1 MIVTINMD
9 VAGSELEVAKGPGRI
24 QGLDL
29 TRALALLGMLI
40 VNYELSLGASG
51 KGPAW
56 LAALTGSLQG
66 RAAATFVVL
75 AGVGASLG
83 AARAGA
89 SGDSAQRTRA
99 RWVLIRRGA
108 LLFAGG
114 CAFWV
119 IWPADILHYYGVWLS
134 LGAVLLFARDE
145 ALVLVHAACVLGG
158 ALFVMYG
165 DFFAHWNLFEL
176 TYTDLGTPSGF
187 LRNLVFDGWHPVL
200 PWFALYVYGMLLGR
214 LDLRSRL
221 VRTWLAGTAL
231 CVGAL
236 VLAVESK
243 FAPAESLRLGP
254 WHLLRTSSFPPTPA
268 FVEFGACVAT
278 VAIVL
283 GIEVERRLPRLC
295 QPLVATGQ
303 LALTLYVA
311 HVFVGLGAL
320 EAAGRLSN
328 QSLPFAVAAAL
339 AFFAASLVFSV
350 LWLRRFRRGPL
361 EALLR
366 SV

>member
-1 MIVTINMD
+1 MNGTGRSP
-9 VAGSELEVAKGPGRI
+9 AGTDSLGRI
-24 QGLDL
+24 RGLDL

-40 VNYELSLGASG
+40 VNYELSLGAYG
-51 KGPAW
+51 KGPGW

-83 AARAGA
+83 AVRASA
-89 SGDSAQRTRA
+89 SGEVVRRRRA
-99 RWVLIRRGA
+99 RWALVRRGA

-114 CAFWV
+114 CAFWT
-119 IWPADILHYYGVWLS
+119 IWPADILHYYGVWLV
-134 LGAVLLFARDE
+134 LGASLLFARDG
-145 ALVLVHAACVLGG
+145 ALVLMHGACVLGG
-158 ALFVMYG
+158 ALFVIFGEY
-165 DFFAHWNLFEL
+165 FAHWKLLEL
-176 TYTDLGTPSGF
+176 TYTDLDTPSGF
-187 LRNLVFDGWHPVL
+187 LRNLMFDGWHPVL

-214 LDLRSRL
+214 LDLRSGLIRK
-221 VRTWLAGTAL
+221 WLAGTAL

-236 VLAVESK
+236 VLALESK
-243 FAPAESLRLGP
+243 LAPPESLSPGP

-283 GIEVERRLPRLC
+283 GIEVERRLPRLFR
-295 QPLVATGQ
+295 PVVETGQ
-303 LALTLYVA
+303 LALTHYVA
-311 HVFVGLGAL
+311 QVFVGLGAL
-320 EAAGRLSN
+320 EAAGRLGD

-339 AFFAASLVFSV
+339 TFFAASLAFSV
-350 LWLRRFRRGPL
+350 LWLRSFRRGPL